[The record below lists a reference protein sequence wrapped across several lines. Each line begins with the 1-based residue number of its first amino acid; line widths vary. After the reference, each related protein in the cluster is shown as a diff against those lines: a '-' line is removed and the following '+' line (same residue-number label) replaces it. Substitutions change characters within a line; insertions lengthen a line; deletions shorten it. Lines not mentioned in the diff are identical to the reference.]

1 MAPMGTRD
9 IKIGTILDGMRWMRS
24 CAFSL
29 LSTPSGSTE
38 RRARLAEL
46 TMATAKAR
54 AMAQTYRGKMA
65 PELRLAIGVAEAA
78 LRHFGER
85 SGGSGSAGSGD
96 ANPKGGK
103 VHPRHAT
110 AMIRR

>member
-1 MAPMGTRD
+1 MGTRD

-29 LSTPSGSTE
+29 LSTPSGSPE
-38 RRARLAEL
+38 RRARLFEL

-54 AMAQTYRGKMA
+54 AMAETYRGKMA

-85 SGGSGSAGSGD
+85 AGEPGSRGSGD
-96 ANPKGGK
+96 KTPKAGK
-103 VHPRHAT
+103 THPRYAT